1 MSVFVAIAFLLSLVG
16 GVGVGAIAY
25 RSGGV
30 VRAWWQMALLIV
42 GFTLL
47 FSLFLVGWAIS
58 PGGG

>member
-1 MSVFVAIAFLLSLVG
+1 MSLFIIGALVLSLAG
-16 GVGVGAIAY
+16 G
-25 RSGGV
+25 

-47 FSLFLVGWAIS
+47 FSLFCVGWAIS

>member
-1 MSVFVAIAFLLSLVG
+1 MRVFVAIAFLLSLVG
-16 GVGVGAIAY
+16 GVAVGAIAY
-25 RSGGV
+25 RSGG

>member
-1 MSVFVAIAFLLSLVG
+1 MSLFIIGALVLSLAG

-25 RSGGV
+25 RSGG

-47 FSLFLVGWAIS
+47 FSLFCVGWAIS